1 MTQESRDLLARKC
14 EETLRRVKDVMN
26 ARVVLSDDGNVE
38 EIHVLAGPSRSARYI
53 GRDIESSM
61 IAAFGLRIDRRKIS
75 IAQIGND
82 SPGQGRRVLL
92 ERIEIISSRDL
103 AEVRVHLSLGGDGK
117 VTGVSSGAPTST
129 GWLWAAAGAT
139 ASALD
144 SYMPAEASLSI
155 EDVSVSISK
164 SRKIALVSLT
174 LAMDGKDLF
183 LTGSCP
189 VAHDER
195 EAVVKATLD
204 AVNRKLGQLVSDA

>member
-1 MTQESRDLLARKC
+1 MTQESRDVLARKC

-26 ARVVLSDDGNVE
+26 ARVVLGDDGNIE
-38 EIHVLAGPSRSARYI
+38 EIHILAGPGRSAKHI
-53 GRDIESSM
+53 GRDVESS
-61 IAAFGLRIDRRKIS
+61 IVAAFGLHVDRRKIS

-103 AEVRVHLSLGGDGK
+103 AEVRVHLSLGGETK
-117 VTGVSSGAPTST
+117 ATGVSSGIPTPT

-139 ASALD
+139 VSALN
-144 SYMPAEASLSI
+144 SYMPVEASMNI

-164 SRKIALVSLT
+164 SRKVVLVGLT
-174 LAMDGKDLF
+174 LAMDGKELF

-204 AVNRKLGQLVSDA
+204 AVNRKLGLLVTYA